1 MNSKRQDD
9 LETLN
14 KFQNQL
20 DESEWIYRDTLL

>member
-20 DESEWIYRDTLL
+20 DEWIYRDTLF

>member
-20 DESEWIYRDTLL
+20 DESEWIYCDTLF